1 LPPGYR
7 LQAFVNVHQS
17 SCSALFYPVPPR
29 FWRAEATA
37 VASTL
42 FSRTMFRERFSFA
55 FLASEIMHVAK
66 VPSQAAVLVVPWI
79 FLTNRSRGVNC
90 RLIAN

>member
-1 LPPGYR
+1 
-7 LQAFVNVHQS
+7 
-17 SCSALFYPVPPR
+17 VPPR
-29 FWRAEATA
+29 FAPKRPAISPEPGFTA

-42 FSRTMFRERFSFA
+42 FLRTMFRERFSFA